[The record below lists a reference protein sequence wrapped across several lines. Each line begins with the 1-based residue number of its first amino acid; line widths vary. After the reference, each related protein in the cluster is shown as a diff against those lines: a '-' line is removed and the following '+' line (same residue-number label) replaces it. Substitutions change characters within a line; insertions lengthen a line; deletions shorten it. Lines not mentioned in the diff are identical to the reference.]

1 MTETCRRILS
11 PAGYKCLTS
20 NNALEALNL
29 LGAERPDLLL
39 TDLRMPEMDGMEM
52 LRRAREIDPQMPVVL
67 LTAHATLES
76 AVAAVKAGA
85 FDYLAKPFSIDQ
97 LKARGRTGTYPA
109 ATGAGKPPS
118 ARAAARNLRL

>member
-1 MTETCRRILS
+1 MQRILIVDDEPDMTDTCRRILS

-52 LRRAREIDPQMPVVL
+52 LRRARSTRRCRSCCSPHMRRSSPR
-67 LTAHATLES
+67 S
-76 AVAAVKAGA
+76 
-85 FDYLAKPFSIDQ
+85 
-97 LKARGRTGTYPA
+97 RR
-109 ATGAGKPPS
+109 
-118 ARAAARNLRL
+118 